1 MGLRMLFRWYTLH
14 GPLCKEPLQRFDVE
28 KWLEELVD
36 LFTPRES
43 NNRALLEVS
52 GRVGDYEADE
62 AVLNLGGRLMAL
74 TTAYNHGLL
83 MAKIS
88 TMVGNEPKNVGM
100 FMTMAEVIAELSEA
114 NEKRMGHTE

>member
-1 MGLRMLFRWYTLH
+1 M
-14 GPLCKEPLQRFDVE
+14 
-28 KWLEELVD
+28 
-36 LFTPRES
+36 FTPRES